1 MPSPRV
7 AHLSRPTGHRR
18 RWSSVVRRCVALV
31 AIVFIGSL
39 VDRRVADADSGAS
52 TVGGS
57 GIEAAVPGW
66 HLHSG
71 GHHGVAA
78 CDWID
83 VIGPDNLINDEM
95 MAKIDADHLNYLGAF
110 EGFGGS
116 GDSFAQAAW
125 IKSHPLVENLKIYQ
139 RICGGATTWIVVPVV
154 NNTPG
159 VAQVVLPDLKSKYT
173 KAPELVYKPL
183 DAEFRWAYVQIPL
196 AVRTT
201 PAQWKSYSVT
211 AENENV
217 PPALKRWVTVTATPS
232 QFRFAPGDGSPD
244 MTCNGDAPIA
254 AYDPAAPGPCAVTF
268 KHESS
273 TAANGRSFAV
283 HGEITWTVAYTSS
296 TGAGVLNDIVLGT
309 DGNIEVA
316 AIKALVGCTG
326 GRVGQGGC

>member
-57 GIEAAVPGW
+57 GIEAAVPGR

-154 NNTPG
+154 FFMLWPVKG
-159 VAQVVLPDLKSKYT
+159 YQYLL
-173 KAPELVYKPL
+173 
-183 DAEFRWAYVQIPL
+183 
-196 AVRTT
+196 
-201 PAQWKSYSVT
+201 
-211 AENENV
+211 
-217 PPALKRWVTVTATPS
+217 
-232 QFRFAPGDGSPD
+232 
-244 MTCNGDAPIA
+244 PIA
-254 AYDPAAPGPCAVTF
+254 PPVAILA
-268 KHESS
+268 
-273 TAANGRSFAV
+273 GRALALLPTKGRFDV
-283 HGEITWTVAYTSS
+283 GGWRVPKVVAS
-296 TGAGVLNDIVLGT
+296 GA
-309 DGNIEVA
+309 VA
-316 AIKALVGCTG
+316 ADLQSKLHALQEEYTG
-326 GRVGQGGC
+326 LHRSMELAMKDRDRLSLEVSFLEEDKGSRYYHWLIMVNNGIG